1 MLGQIIEAMDQSS
14 DIKNYKLKD
23 REVKYL
29 HPKYNN
35 ETGKYLGIYETIGFL
50 VVRGDPFEDFL
61 NYGYDK
67 EKSKVLYSTFRKK
80 IPNSFSGTMFNRH
93 KILAESGEIDKEMSE
108 MFFYLPY
115 ITDRSEEINQ
125 YSENVSISHFDI
137 NQQQLDIWAG
147 NTPLRPEKLDFAELK
162 SEKMKAAVVK
172 ALERITGVSN
182 SNLVKNADRLLCRK
196 KSTAEVKWVADVKRG
211 IPEKYKISY

>member
-23 REVKYL
+23 REVKYF
-29 HPKYNN
+29 HPKCNN
-35 ETGKYLGIYETIGFL
+35 ETGKFLGIYETIGFL

-67 EKSKVLYSTFRKK
+67 ERSKVLYSTFRKK

-93 KILAESGEIDKEMSE
+93 KILAECGEIDKEMSE

-115 ITDRSEEINQ
+115 ITNRSEEINQ
-125 YSENVSISHFDI
+125 YLENVSISHFDI
-137 NQQQLDIWAG
+137 NQQRLDIWAG
-147 NTPLRPEKLDFAELK
+147 NTPVRPEKLDFAELK

-172 ALERITGVSN
+172 ALERITGVSK
-182 SNLVKNADRLLCRK
+182 SNLVRNADGLLCRK

-211 IPEKYKISY
+211 ISEKYKISY

>member
-1 MLGQIIEAMDQSS
+1 M
-14 DIKNYKLKD
+14 
-23 REVKYL
+23 
-29 HPKYNN
+29 
-35 ETGKYLGIYETIGFL
+35 YETIGFL

-61 NYGYDK
+61 NYRYDE
-67 EKSKVLYSTFRKK
+67 EKSKVLYLTFRKK

-182 SNLVKNADRLLCRK
+182 SNLVRNTDRLLCRK